1 MSIAFTLPMVVILAG
16 AFLAVISRNI
26 LHAVFGLA
34 ISLVGVAG
42 VFFALNSPFVAV
54 MEVLIYIGGI
64 AITMIFAVMLS
75 SVVNPA
81 EEESLARKG
90 MAAGIAGLF
99 LAGGIALITSS
110 NFASG
115 NEVPPEAWGLEQV
128 GRSLL
133 DRFNLA
139 FETLSAVLL
148 LAIVG
153 AIVISRKQALLPGD
167 DDEETRAPAP
177 TPTQKEQA

>member
-1 MSIAFTLPMVVILAG
+1 MSIQFTLPMVVILAG
-16 AFLAVISRNI
+16 ALLAVLSRNI

-34 ISLVGVAG
+34 IALVGVAG
-42 VFFALNSPFVAV
+42 VFFVLNSPFVAV
-54 MEVLIYIGGI
+54 MEILIYIGGI

-75 SVVNPA
+75 SVASPTDQ
-81 EEESLARKG
+81 ESMARRG
-90 MAAGIAGLF
+90 MAAAVAGLF
-99 LAGGIALITSS
+99 FAGGLAVISS
-110 NFASG
+110 SSFATAAPL
-115 NEVPPEAWGLEQV
+115 PPEAWGLESV

-153 AIVISRKQALLPGD
+153 AIVISRKQAPEPG
-167 DDEETRAPAP
+167 EAAKVGEAAS
-177 TPTQKEQA
+177 